1 MIKDLIKEIAYDKI
15 TLTQAL
21 TRAKLIAYK
30 IENETFKNWISNE
43 LDGYASGND
52 APSYRVVEV
61 ETVGS
66 VVDSLGRNYEIQI
79 GVAPQTKEQFNI
91 DLYKWH
97 VNEGIAS
104 LERMIEKASGDFMY
118 MQLGPEAT
126 EFIGQFIQLPHGVTL
141 KHLLKKIGVSLLF
154 DIANKTK
161 QSLLDTL
168 LELDK
173 EFPNLENDFGTM
185 EEKSKANQII
195 TNNIHGNVS
204 NTNFGIGENIKQ
216 EQTIS
221 QSQVNET
228 ISELRKLGVDN
239 EDIQDLEEIIQS
251 KQNDKKP
258 IHKRLM
264 QWAGN
269 VAKKSVEKGIELQ
282 IPEII
287 ERLQNLM

>member
-30 IENETFKNWISNE
+30 IENETFKNWITNE
-43 LDGYASGND
+43 LEGYKSGKD
-52 APSYRVVEV
+52 APNYRVIEV

-66 VVDSLGRNYEIQI
+66 VVDSLGRSYEIQI
-79 GVAPQTKEQFNI
+79 GIAPETKKQFNL
-91 DLYKWH
+91 DLYTWH
-97 VNEGIAS
+97 VNEGIAA
-104 LERMIEKASGDFMY
+104 LERMLSKASGDFIY

-126 EFIGQFIQLPHGVTL
+126 EFIGQFIQLPYGVTL
-141 KHLLKKIGVSLLF
+141 KHLLKKIGVSMLF
-154 DIANKTK
+154 DISNKTK

-173 EFPNLENDFGTM
+173 EFPNLENEFGTM

-204 NTNFGIGENIKQ
+204 NTNFGIGENFSQK
-216 EQTIS
+216 QTIN
-221 QSQVNET
+221 QSQINET
-228 ISELRKLGVDN
+228 ISELRELGVDN
-239 EDIQDLEEIIQS
+239 SDIQDLEEIIQS
-251 KQNDKKP
+251 KEKSKEP
-258 IHKRLM
+258 IHKKLM

-287 ERLQNLM
+287 EKIQNLM

>member
-30 IENETFKNWISNE
+30 IENEAFKNWISNE
-43 LDGYASGND
+43 LDGYASGKD

-79 GVAPQTKEQFNI
+79 GVAPQTKEQLDI

-118 MQLGPEAT
+118 MQLGPETT
-126 EFIGQFIQLPHGVTL
+126 EFIGQFIQLPNGVKL
-141 KHLLKKIGVSLLF
+141 KHLLKKIGVSMLF

-161 QSLLDTL
+161 QNLLDTL

-228 ISELRKLGVDN
+228 ISELRKLGVD
-239 EDIQDLEEIIQS
+239 
-251 KQNDKKP
+251 
-258 IHKRLM
+258 R
-264 QWAGN
+264 
-269 VAKKSVEKGIELQ
+269 V
-282 IPEII
+282 
-287 ERLQNLM
+287 